1 MTTKTGKPAAQI
13 ALEPAIA
20 DRLLDLLSTDNNFRR
35 SFKKDPATA
44 LLQIGHVPAKQDA
57 TVELAW
63 LRASLTVER
72 LATKECIARSRDEI
86 RKMLTQGLAMIPIQ
100 LNAATGANFV
110 SRASIAAAPRIPV
123 PSSNPLHDH
132 GTLRLS

>member
-1 MTTKTGKPAAQI
+1 MTTKSGKPTAQI
-13 ALEPAIA
+13 ALEPTIA
-20 DRLLDLLSTDNNFRR
+20 DRLLDLLSTDNSFRR

-63 LRASLTVER
+63 LRASLTVEH
-72 LATKECIARSRDEI
+72 LATKECIAKSREEI

-100 LNAATGANFV
+100 LNAATGSNFV
-110 SRASIAAAPRIPV
+110 SRASLAAAPRTHT
-123 PSSNPLHDH
+123 PSSNSLHGHD
-132 GTLRLS
+132 TLRLS